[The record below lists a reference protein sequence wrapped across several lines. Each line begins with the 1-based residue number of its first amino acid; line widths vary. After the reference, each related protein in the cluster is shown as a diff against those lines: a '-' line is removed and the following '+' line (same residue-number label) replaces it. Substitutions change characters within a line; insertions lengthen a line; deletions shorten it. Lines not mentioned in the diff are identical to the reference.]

1 MDMTVAVTAP
11 VANAT
16 TTLRIPP
23 SPRTAKQDVDTGT
36 GTGGTARKETRSAK
50 SPNGIANILPVMLI
64 DPRPMVLVM
73 VMLMLM
79 LMVMARMII
88 PRRRGKKIVTVV
100 QVDEAVVHVAVTRRK
115 RNINIKAGEGAM
127 TLFPFGEV

>member
-1 MDMTVAVTAP
+1 VAVTAP

-73 VMLMLM
+73 VLVM

-115 RNINIKAGEGAM
+115 RNINMKAGEGAM